1 VPSTTAAPPT
11 IATTTLSPARGMVP
25 PRPVYIG

>member
-1 VPSTTAAPPT
+1 VVP
-11 IATTTLSPARGMVP
+11 ATTTLSPTLSPARGMVP